1 MKKNLKKV
9 ISAVIAFALTASSA
23 AFAAP
28 SFTDVA
34 DTADYAQAV
43 STLASLGIIN
53 GYEDGSFK
61 PDNQITR
68 AEVSVMIVST
78 INRTADA
85 EGQKGVT
92 PFADLNNEAY
102 NWASGFVNVA
112 VAEKIVAG
120 FEDGTFGPAKNV
132 TYTQVAKMLVC
143 AAGYG
148 DYAEYLGG
156 WPNGYLSVASD
167 KGITK
172 GVSAGQDEAVTRAQV
187 AQMIYNTLDIP
198 MVESN
203 GFVISETTGSVVPS
217 LKIMD
222 GKEGRAYRSILTQK
236 HQAYVVEG
244 YVSNTNRT
252 NAATCDADEVEFTIQ
267 YTENYNDSEFVKQ
280 KNDSDT
286 ADSAE
291 IILVGDTD
299 AADYLLTYAKAI
311 VKFNEDDDAEFVCF
325 IPSGKNKTVS
335 FDASLIDDEETQ
347 VYDEDGDV
355 VAAPYVKY
363 FASKDAN
370 KSTKYPL
377 VKAADGNIR
386 LFVNG
391 TELVAFDEDD
401 FNNFVVNNK
410 TGVVELIDTYTADAK
425 ADGYYD
431 VIFVTYYATA
441 KVDSVNL
448 NNDRIV
454 FSNVVG
460 IHTDPS
466 ITLDTEVDDEL
477 VYDIFLNGEAIE
489 LAAIQADDVLSIAYD
504 VTDTLRNSKFYEIH
518 VSRDTAEGKYTAPDP
533 DEETV
538 MIGGTAYE
546 FVAGYTEQANLTLGD
561 EYTLFLDAFGRI
573 FDYETLA
580 SSAKL
585 AIIDRYTKSSADD
598 YYRAALYTADGQVKS
613 AQVDTSR
620 VKFGLTGTPS
630 ASQINAAITEYVYGE
645 DDEDR
650 ADKEP
655 IQNRVVTYKISS
667 SSGDIIELNP
677 AAIEKSAPDATFK
690 TNTTAVGSVKMS
702 ASTKVVDATTYV
714 TESNPTTS
722 DLSLS
727 SVTAFVA
734 DTDYTVYGYGNRN
747 SDNSYPFVIVTSAG
761 GLYTDDTVI
770 AVIESTPVQSEV
782 EGEDVYKMVV
792 YTNGEEV
799 EIYANDDVVVVG
811 ADDPTA
817 LVAGDIIVYAVDGKG
832 NVKDIDVILTAADM
846 KLAAGQDA
854 VRAAAEAG
862 SIQAA
867 IQVPATSKAKN
878 WTTSWSTFTDGET
891 VNEGEENEFTY
902 PEINLTRDATRLVFG
917 PVLEKKANYFT
928 IGTYADGKSS
938 IANDISDDG
947 VLGGYLEVSIT
958 DETNVYVY
966 DYSLASKSRLDV
978 GVPGSIV
985 ASAIPE
991 KDLIDEGN
999 TVDWTITAAA
1009 EYTVNYAFAK
1019 VLDDVATDVF
1029 VILSK

>member
-9 ISAVIAFALTASSA
+9 ISAVIAFALTASTA

-68 AEVSVMIVST
+68 AEVSVMIVAA

-85 EGQKGVT
+85 EGQKGTT

-112 VAEKIVAG
+112 VAEKIIAG
-120 FEDGTFGPAKNV
+120 FEDGTFGPAANV
-132 TYTQVAKMLVC
+132 TYAQVAKMLVC

-148 DYAEYLGG
+148 DYADYLGG

-172 GVSAGQDEAVTRAQV
+172 GVAAGQDEAVTRAQV
-187 AQMIYNTLDIP
+187 AQMIYNTLDVP
-198 MVESN
+198 MVSSN

-222 GKEGRAYRSILTQK
+222 GKEGRDYQTVLTQK

-244 YVSNTNRT
+244 YVSKTNRSD
-252 NAATCDADEVEFTIQ
+252 AATCDADEVEFTIQ
-267 YTENYNDSEFVKQ
+267 YTENFD
-280 KNDSDT
+280 DSDVIVGV
-286 ADSAE
+286 ANKDDKGVAE
-291 IILVGDTD
+291 QIILVGDTD
-299 AADYLLTYAKAI
+299 AADYILTYATAI
-311 VKFNEDDDAEFVCF
+311 VKFNDDDEAEFVSF
-325 IPSGKNKTVS
+325 IPSGKNKSVS
-335 FDASLIDDEETQ
+335 FDASLIDDEELN
-347 VYDEDGDV
+347 VYDEDDDF

-377 VKAADGNIR
+377 VKTAADDLR

-391 TELVAFDEDD
+391 SEITGFTAAD
-401 FNNFVVNNK
+401 FENYVVNNK
-410 TGVVELIDTYTADAK
+410 TGVVELIDTYNKESK

-454 FSNVVG
+454 FADVIG
-460 IHTDPS
+460 IHTDS
-466 ITLDTEVDDEL
+466 YITLDTEVDDEL
-477 VYDIFLNGEAIE
+477 VYEILLNGEAIE
-489 LAAIQADDVLSIAYD
+489 LAAVQADDVLSIAYD
-504 VTDTLRNSKFYEIH
+504 VTEGLRDSKYYEIH
-518 VSRDTAEGKYTAPDP
+518 VSRDTAEGKYTAPNP

-546 FVAGYTEQANLTLGD
+546 FVGGYAEQSNLNLGD
-561 EYTLFLDAFGRI
+561 EYTLYLDAFGRI
-573 FDYETLA
+573 FDYDTLA

-598 YYRAALYTADGQVKS
+598 YYRATLYTSDGAVKS

-620 VKFGLTGTPS
+620 VKFGLTGTVT
-630 ASQINAAITEYVYGE
+630 AADINEAIGEYVYGVG
-645 DDEDR
+645 DAKTR
-650 ADKEP
+650 NDKEP

-690 TNTTAVGSVKMS
+690 ANTSAVGSVKMS
-702 ASTKVVDATTYV
+702 ASTKIVDATTYV
-714 TESNPTTS
+714 TEDTPSTS
-722 DLSLS
+722 DLSMS
-727 SVTAFVA
+727 AVTAFTA
-734 DTDYTVYGYGNRN
+734 DTDYTVYGYGTRN

-761 GLYTDDTVI
+761 GLYSEDTVI
-770 AVIESTPVQSEV
+770 AVIESTPVQSEK
-782 EGEDVYKMVV
+782 D
-792 YTNGEEV
+792 GEEV
-799 EIYANDDVVVVG
+799 YQMSVLTKGEEIEIYANDDVEVVG
-811 ADDPTA
+811 ATDPTYLA
-817 LVAGDIIVYAVDGKG
+817 EGDIIVYAVDGKG
-832 NVKDIDVILTAADM
+832 NIKDIDVILTAADM

-854 VRAAAEAG
+854 IRTAAEAG
-862 SIQAA
+862 DIQDA
-867 IQVPATSKAKN
+867 IAVPAASKAKN
-878 WTTSWSTFTDGET
+878 WTTSWSIHTDNDT
-891 VNEGEENEFTY
+891 DSTA
-902 PEINLTRDATRLVFG
+902 PEYINPTRDATRLVFG

-938 IANDISDDG
+938 IANDIADDG
-947 VLGGYLEVSIT
+947 VLGGYFEVSIT
-958 DETNVYVY
+958 DKTNVYVY

-978 GVPGSIV
+978 GVAGSIQ

-991 KDLIDEGN
+991 KDLIDDGN
-999 TVDWTITAAA
+999 TVSWTIPEAAD
-1009 EYTVNYAFAK
+1009 YSVNFAFAK

-1029 VILSK
+1029 VILAK